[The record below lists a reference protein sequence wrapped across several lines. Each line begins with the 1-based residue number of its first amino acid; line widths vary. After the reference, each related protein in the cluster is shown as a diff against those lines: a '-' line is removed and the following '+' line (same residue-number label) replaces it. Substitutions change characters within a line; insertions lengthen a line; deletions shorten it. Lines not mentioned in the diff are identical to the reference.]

1 MNSKRGSRQASSEKP
16 GRDERSAEGVQ
27 RADGSRREGHSS
39 SGRLPGARGQGEADG
54 TERPPV
60 VGAEA
65 RQPGVIPGER
75 KG

>member
-1 MNSKRGSRQASSEKP
+1 MQK
-16 GRDERSAEGVQ
+16 
-27 RADGSRREGHSS
+27 ADGSRREGHSS